1 MKYVVGLLLLFSTLP
16 AYPASAAAP
25 KQTGWLDVA
34 DCSGISGWAWDST
47 QTSSRLQIDLYDGS
61 IHGQPFATV
70 TAANYRRDLQ
80 QVGIGDGAYGFYLTT
95 PASLKDGRTHAI
107 VAAISGTDTAIQI
120 GVNTLS
126 CPADAT
132 GYRYYL
138 SDKLSTIST
147 DNWAIKGDAASASG
161 STLISRLAVPDGS
174 SEYEVRAALN
184 LKESG
189 GVYSIY
195 LHASPDAMAGPAAAG
210 SFYAVELQ
218 NPVFTDKGCTAT
230 LAISK
235 RSSESVTS
243 LHSETVACH
252 DGMVLRAVSGADGH
266 IGVWLDHWN
275 LTMVDDAEVAAGQP
289 GVGVRSAPA
298 GNSWAAV
305 DLGQLDRL
313 APGPLSPGRC
323 SGQSIRTQHRAD
335 MAAHHRRSRRHRHG
349 NLHHFARRPGD
360 REGLSRESDLR
371 GSKSAARCSLHV
383 RDRGL
388 RHAPEPHQH
397 VRDGGNARERR
408 SRNEIAVPQRIARR
422 SS

>member
-16 AYPASAAAP
+16 AYPNSAAAP
-25 KQTGWLDVA
+25 KQTGWLDTA
-34 DCSGISGWAWDST
+34 DCSGISGWAWDSS
-47 QTSSRLQIDLYDGS
+47 QPSSRLQIDLYDGS
-61 IHGQPFATV
+61 IHGSPFATV
-70 TAANYRRDLQ
+70 AADNYRRDLQ
-80 QVGIGDGAYGFYLTT
+80 QVGIGDGRYAFYVAT

-107 VAAISGTDTAIQI
+107 IAALAGTDTAIQT

-132 GYRYYL
+132 GYRYYF
-138 SDKLSTIST
+138 SDKLSTLSP
-147 DNWAIKGDAASASG
+147 DNWSIKGDASSASG
-161 STLISRLAVPDGS
+161 TALISRIAVPDGS

-218 NPVFTDKGCTAT
+218 NPTFTEKGCTAT

-235 RSSESVTS
+235 RSSETVTS
-243 LHSETVACH
+243 LHSEPVACH
-252 DGMVLRAVSGADGH
+252 DGMVLRAISGADGH

-275 LTMVDDAEVAAGQP
+275 LAMLDDSEVAAGRP

-298 GNSWAAV
+298 ANSWSAV

-313 APGPLSPGRC
+313 APGPLSPADVQIKASAHSVELSWPRITDDPNGIGVGIYTISRD
-323 SGQSIRTQHRAD
+323 GQQIAQVSRANPSYVDEKVQPGAVYTYEIAAYDMHLNRTSTFVTVAT
-335 MAAHHRRSRRHRHG
+335 
-349 NLHHFARRPGD
+349 
-360 REGLSRESDLR
+360 REG
-371 GSKSAARCSLHV
+371 AAT
-383 RDRGL
+383 
-388 RHAPEPHQH
+388 Q
-397 VRDGGNARERR
+397 
-408 SRNEIAVPQRIARR
+408 
-422 SS
+422 

>member
-16 AYPASAAAP
+16 AYPESAAAP
-25 KQTGWLDVA
+25 KQTGWLDFA

-47 QTSSRLQIDLYDGS
+47 ETSSRLQIDLYDGS

-80 QVGIGDGAYGFYLTT
+80 QAGIGDGSYAFYLTT

-107 VAAISGTDTAIQI
+107 IAAVSGTDTAIQI
-120 GVNTLS
+120 GTNTLS

-138 SDKLSTIST
+138 SDKLSTLST
-147 DNWAIKGDAASASG
+147 DKWSIKGDASVDGGLTSASAG
-161 STLISRLAVPDGS
+161 GAALISRVAVPDGS

-184 LKESG
+184 LKEPG

-210 SFYAVELQ
+210 SYYAVELQ
-218 NPVFTDKGCTAT
+218 NPVFTEKGCTAT

-235 RSSESVTS
+235 RTSETVTS

-252 DGMVLRAVSGADGH
+252 DGMVLRAVSAADGRV
-266 IGVWLDHWN
+266 GVWLDHWN
-275 LTMVDDAEVAAGQP
+275 LTMVDDSEVGAGLP

-298 GNSWAAV
+298 ANSWAAV

-313 APGPLSPGRC
+313 APGPLSPADVQVKASANSVELQWPRITDDPNGIGMGIYTISRD
-323 SGQSIRTQHRAD
+323 GQEIAKVSRANPTYVDEKVQPGAVYTYEIAGYDMHLNRTSTFVTVAT
-335 MAAHHRRSRRHRHG
+335 
-349 NLHHFARRPGD
+349 
-360 REGLSRESDLR
+360 RES
-371 GSKSAARCSLHV
+371 GETAAK
-383 RDRGL
+383 
-388 RHAPEPHQH
+388 
-397 VRDGGNARERR
+397 
-408 SRNEIAVPQRIARR
+408 
-422 SS
+422 

>member
-313 APGPLSPGRC
+313 APGPLSPADVQVKASAHSIELTWPRITDDPDGIGMGIYTISRN
-323 SGQSIRTQHRAD
+323 GQEIAKVSRANPTYVDQKVQPDAVYTYEIAAYDMHLNRTSTFVTVAT
-335 MAAHHRRSRRHRHG
+335 
-349 NLHHFARRPGD
+349 
-360 REGLSRESDLR
+360 RES
-371 GSKSAARCSLHV
+371 GEVATK
-383 RDRGL
+383 
-388 RHAPEPHQH
+388 
-397 VRDGGNARERR
+397 
-408 SRNEIAVPQRIARR
+408 
-422 SS
+422 